1 MTAPPSLFY
10 ISRPDLFR
18 RKPFCVILEENPL
31 GGAVEVLV
39 LAGAETP
46 EKAPEPDKAKDEACR
61 DKNRECAHVGLAR
74 SKAGR
79 PDCATPPPQSSRRAL
94 PTTRI
99 EEADIATAAKRGV
112 TKPAT
117 AIGTAMQL

>member
-1 MTAPPSLFY
+1 MTSPPSLLY
-10 ISRPDLFR
+10 ITCPDLFR
-18 RKPFCVILEENPL
+18 REPFGVIVEENPL

-39 LAGAETP
+39 LPVAEAP
-46 EKAPEPDKAKDEACR
+46 EKAPEPDEAEDEACR
-61 DKNRECAHVGLAR
+61 DKNRECAHAGLAR
-74 SKAGR
+74 SEAGR
-79 PDCATPPPQSSRRAL
+79 PDCAAPPSKSSRRAL

-112 TKPAT
+112 TKPAA